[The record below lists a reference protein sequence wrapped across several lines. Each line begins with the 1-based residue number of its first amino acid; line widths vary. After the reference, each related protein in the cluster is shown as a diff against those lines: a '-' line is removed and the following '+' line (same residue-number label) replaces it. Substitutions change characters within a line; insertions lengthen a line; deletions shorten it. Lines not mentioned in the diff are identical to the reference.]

1 MEGITMDNLENN
13 KMNEKT
19 EKEKTNNKPVKHG
32 IVDEMLDWAESF
44 VFAGFVV
51 LLVFIFLFRTVV
63 VEGGSMNPTLYN
75 SQRLILDHFNY
86 EPARGDIIVANSPGL
101 NKTIIKRCIGVA
113 GDNVVVDYNDNTVTV
128 NGEVLDES
136 YLGEP
141 MQEVGRFD
149 EDHMIAFGTYSYVVP
164 EGTIFA
170 MGDNRNASRDSRYEE
185 VGFISTEDVLGKAVF
200 RFYIGTDGNG
210 NKNPGKIGFLK

>member
-1 MEGITMDNLENN
+1 
-13 KMNEKT
+13 MNETVESGKKKAVG
-19 EKEKTNNKPVKHG
+19 ENRG
-32 IVDEMLDWAESF
+32 MIDEMLDWVESF

-51 LLVFIFLFRTVV
+51 LLIFIFLFRTVV

-75 SQRLILDHFNY
+75 TQRLILDHFNY

-128 NGEVLDES
+128 NGDVIDES
-136 YLGEP
+136 YLGEA
-141 MQEVGRFD
+141 MVEIGRFD
-149 EDHMIAFGTYSYVVP
+149 EDYWISDGVYSYVVP
-164 EGTIFA
+164 DGTIFA
-170 MGDNRNASRDSRYEE
+170 MGDNRNASRDSRYKE
-185 VGFISTEDVLGKAVF
+185 VGFISTDDVLGKAVF
-200 RFYIGTDGNG
+200 RFYVGSDGNG

>member
-1 MEGITMDNLENN
+1 MDSQENS
-13 KMNEKT
+13 KMKETT
-19 EKEKTNNKPVKHG
+19 EKEKTNVKTVKHG
-32 IVDEMLDWAESF
+32 IIDEMLDWAESF

-51 LLVFIFLFRTVV
+51 LLIFIFLFRTVV
-63 VEGGSMNPTLYN
+63 VEGGSMNPTLFN

-128 NGEVLDES
+128 NGEVIDES

-141 MQEVGRFD
+141 MQEIGRFD
-149 EDHMIAFGTYSYVVP
+149 EDHMIAAGTYSYVVP
-164 EGTIFA
+164 DGTVFA
-170 MGDNRNASRDSRYEE
+170 MGDNRNASRDSRYKE

-200 RFYIGTDGNG
+200 RFYVGSDGNG